1 MYLRMTLIFL
11 PQSPMDWHYI
21 RRPPLP
27 ALRSLLRSSEPPE
40 WSRVATQPPKATG
53 LHPTPAGRVGRGGRM
68 RGFRRLFPGD
78 PEAGAW
84 TRVFAGWRE
93 RARGGGAC
101 AGQERARRAC
111 AAEAA
116 VRAELGDGGSC
127 GGAESVSAAREPPAR
142 AQCDPDPAR
151 PPAHH
156 GQRGQPGGRR
166 GRRAA
171 AARRL
176 WSGSGPRSRE
186 AAFSTSRRWTAP
198 RGWRCASSGTPD
210 PWYRAGPRPW
220 LRPWP
225 GQVRARFWAPGG
237 QGAVV
242 RIWGRG
248 LESHDLVDSRA
259 GSGLPA
265 LRILPDW
272 RELGGRGR
280 GP

>member
-1 MYLRMTLIFL
+1 MNL
-11 PQSPMDWHYI
+11 QSG
-21 RRPPLP
+21 
-27 ALRSLLRSSEPPE
+27 PE
-40 WSRVATQPPKATG
+40 WPRSHPKQLAFTQHPPAALAAEG
-53 LHPTPAGRVGRGGRM
+53 ACAGSGG
-68 RGFRRLFPGD
+68 LFPATPRLVRGH
-78 PEAGAW
+78 ESSRAG
-84 TRVFAGWRE
+84 VS
-93 RARGGGAC
+93 ARGEGGAC

-225 GQVRARFWAPGG
+225 GQVRARFWASGG

-280 GP
+280 RP